1 MSKIEAGILIPP
13 KKMGKNQALYPY
25 ADLEIGQSFLAAPIP
40 GKSIRQTAMY
50 LGGLSAYFTKKTGR
64 RFTSRVVEGGIRVW
78 RFA

>member
-1 MSKIEAGILIPP
+1 MIKIETGIPIPP